1 MHGPWTPE
9 LPKTLRRF
17 FLFSF
22 GLATASAC
30 DAGPPTA
37 VGRAEAERVGLVL
50 AIDTLDVEVQRLWI
64 RVSAVPAVRQDL
76 VLTWELEAV
85 TGNPF
90 WRPKVVRQAGRKRFQ
105 SPDTARLWGN
115 VPRAYDFRL
124 VAAGRTPAGD
134 FASDTLVVRAPPCRS
149 NQPSLLCNVGTSWP
163 ELRGSLHTWRSEFPS
178 RPLLAPRVPPV
189 FRGRPR

>member
-1 MHGPWTPE
+1 MHGPRTPE

-17 FLFSF
+17 FLLSF
-22 GLATASAC
+22 GLAMASAC

-50 AIDTLDVEVQRLWI
+50 AIDTLDVEVQRLWV

-76 VLTWELEAV
+76 VLTWELEAT

-90 WRPKVVRQAGRKRFQ
+90 WHPKVVRQAGRKRFQ

-124 VAAGRTPAGD
+124 VVAGRTQAGD
-134 FASDTLVVRAPPCRS
+134 FVSDTLVVHAPLCRR
-149 NQPSLLCNVGTSWP
+149 NHPSLLCNVGTEQP
-163 ELRGSLHTWRSEFPS
+163 KLRGSRRTWRSELPS
-178 RPLLAPRVPPV
+178 RPLLAPRVPPL